1 MHQYAASAN
10 APPCSQTLIKMPHHE
25 YSEPWAKKEDDFL
38 KSTVEA
44 MMAKKIAAGKKPTV
58 DWDEY
63 DWENAVDLKP
73 AHRDKDKA
81 RHRLY
86 RIMKGQ
92 NKKGKNKC
100 VKCFK
105 IIGKVVLCK
114 GHSCDFRNWVKVD
127 GMWIDAAMIDAAI
140 ASVDVDELFGASS
153 VKPMDETSDVEIM
166 NKDEFDDF
174 IDNALVV

>member
-1 MHQYAASAN
+1 MRGFSER
-10 APPCSQTLIKMPHHE
+10 APLFAGPIKMPHHK
-25 YSEPWAKKEDDFL
+25 YSEQWEKKEDDFL
-38 KSTVEA
+38 KSIVEA
-44 MMAKKIAAGKKPTV
+44 MKAEKIAAGKKPTT
-58 DWDEY
+58 DWDEF

-105 IIGKVVLCK
+105 IIGKVVPCK
-114 GHSCDFRNWVKVD
+114 GHSCAFRNWVKVD
-127 GMWIDAAMIDAAI
+127 GMWIDGDA
-140 ASVDVDELFGASS
+140 LFGAAS
-153 VKPMDETSDVEIM
+153 VEPMEETADFENMNEDELGD
-166 NKDEFDDF
+166 FDNDF
-174 IDNALVV
+174 IYNLFVDGGANA